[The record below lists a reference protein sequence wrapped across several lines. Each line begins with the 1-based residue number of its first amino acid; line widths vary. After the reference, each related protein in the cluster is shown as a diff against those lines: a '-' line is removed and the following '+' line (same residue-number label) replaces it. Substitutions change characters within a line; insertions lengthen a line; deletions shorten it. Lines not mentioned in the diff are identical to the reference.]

1 MSPPLLTKEIL
12 DQISKVKIDHLK
24 PLLISDADEV
34 IVNMISCFEKF
45 ISKKDLYYDLSS
57 YALFGNIKKN
67 SDQSPVDNKKVIELL
82 DEFYDNH
89 TMDITFVNDALIYLK
104 KIESELNIQIIILS
118 NLPLKNRMDREKSF
132 NNNGLYYPVIA
143 NSGPKG
149 PAIKEI
155 TKQFIKETFFIDD
168 ISINLLS
175 ARESVNNI
183 KTIHYISD
191 DRISKLA
198 QTPKG
203 VNLRANNWSDIY
215 KYIKNEINR

>member
-1 MSPPLLTKEIL
+1 MTSSLLSKEVL
-12 DQISKVKIDHLK
+12 SQIKKINIDYSK

-34 IVNMISCFEKF
+34 IVNMISCFEEF

-57 YALFGNIKKN
+57 YALFGNIKKKI
-67 SDQSPVDNKKVIELL
+67 DQSPVDNKKVINLL

-104 KIESELNIQIIILS
+104 KIENNLNLQIIILS
-118 NLPLKNRMDREKSF
+118 NLPLRNREEREKSF
-132 NNNGLYYPVIA
+132 NNNGLNYPVIA
-143 NSGPKG
+143 NFGPKG

-155 TKQFIKETFFIDD
+155 TQEFEKDIFFIDD
-168 ISINLLS
+168 ISTNLLS

-183 KTIHYISD
+183 KTIHYVSD
-191 DRISKLA
+191 SRISKLA
-198 QTPKG
+198 QTPEG
-203 VNLRANNWSDIY
+203 INIRANNWNEIY